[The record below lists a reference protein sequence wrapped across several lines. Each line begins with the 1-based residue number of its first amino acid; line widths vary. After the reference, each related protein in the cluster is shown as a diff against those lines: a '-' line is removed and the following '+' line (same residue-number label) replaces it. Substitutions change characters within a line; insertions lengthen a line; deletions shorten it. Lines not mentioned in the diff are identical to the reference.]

1 MSAGKGPFTRASA
14 AGDLG
19 EVGRLINDLAF
30 PLDDLATIDL
40 WTAFD
45 TAVQNDEVLIVDSL
59 LTLVKPTQHNLVTAV
74 ENSSRYMIEILLQH
88 GCDLNQ
94 QLRSDCPGPLCL
106 ALSDPELVQWLVEH
120 GADPNATCY
129 FDITALSV
137 AAASASK
144 EVIELLFKLGASA
157 DRGQPLHYAV
167 INGRSDDIVTLF
179 LNKGTPINARM
190 FESHPRSFAQRECL
204 GLATPIH
211 EAVKAKNVR
220 LVQLLL
226 KYGANM
232 NIPDTLG
239 QLPQL
244 ENLGH
249 EINNS
254 ANERILSP
262 L

>member
-94 QLRSDCPGPLCL
+94 QLRSDFLHYLIRNSFSGSSSMGQTLTPP
-106 ALSDPELVQWLVEH
+106 
-120 GADPNATCY
+120 ATS
-129 FDITALSV
+129 ITALSV